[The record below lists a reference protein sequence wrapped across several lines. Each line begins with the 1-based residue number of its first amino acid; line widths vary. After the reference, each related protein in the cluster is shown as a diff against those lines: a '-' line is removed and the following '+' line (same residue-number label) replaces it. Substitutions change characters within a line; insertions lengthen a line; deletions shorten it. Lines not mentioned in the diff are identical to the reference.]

1 MLHAAGV
8 PLCDHPAMSDTRQFS
23 DRTDAGDRLGAALRD
38 RDVDVDV
45 VLAIPRGGLPL
56 GRAVAD
62 ALDAPL
68 DVVVASKIGAP
79 GNPEYAIGA
88 VASDG
93 TVWRNDDAI
102 RHTGA
107 DDAYFERERE
117 KEVAVARE
125 KAERYRGD
133 RPELDLAGQRVAL
146 VDDGVATG
154 STARACLHLVE
165 DADAEHVVLALP
177 VGPPDTISELEGP
190 ADDVVCLQT
199 PSAFRG
205 VAQFYERFDQVS
217 DEEAIAYL
225 HDDDWRRL
233 WTSDGE

>member
-1 MLHAAGV
+1 MLQAARAAQYDHA
-8 PLCDHPAMSDTRQFS
+8 AMSDTRQFS
-23 DRTDAGDRLGAALRD
+23 DRTEAGERLGDALRE
-38 RDVDVDV
+38 RDVDADV

-93 TVWRNDDAI
+93 TVWRNEDAI
-102 RHTGA
+102 GRTGA
-107 DDAYFERERE
+107 DEAYFERERE
-117 KEVAVARE
+117 REAAVARE

-133 RPELDLAGQRVAL
+133 RPPLDLAGKRVVL

-154 STARACLHLVE
+154 ATARACLNMLE
-165 DADAEHVVLALP
+165 DADAERVVLALP
-177 VGPPDTISELEGP
+177 VGPPDTVAELRTL

-205 VAQFYERFDQVS
+205 VGQFYERFDQVS
-217 DEEAIAYL
+217 DEDAIAYL
-225 HDDDWRRL
+225 DANE
-233 WTSDGE
+233 G